1 MFEGQGNKL
10 PGKTAGDVVVKVIV
24 RAHNVFRREGADL
37 ILTKEIGLIDALSG
51 INFTVH
57 HLNGRII
64 RVKNEIG
71 DVVKDKLRMTMIGYG
86 MPFYHNDSNFG
97 NLFIEFNINWPD

>member
-1 MFEGQGNKL
+1 M
-10 PGKTAGDVVVKVIV
+10 
-24 RAHNVFRREGADL
+24 
-37 ILTKEIGLIDALSG
+37 TKEIGLIDALSG

-97 NLFIEFNINWPD
+97 NLFIEFNINWPDWITSSQAMGIKQLFQSFSDTNNDVRVDETYILQR